1 MPDQRRACRMCYRV
15 MLDGFEPGMFYDSR
29 HAVLGTVLVLI
40 FVFSMSL
47 VLLNV
52 VGEFYLFILTF

>member
-1 MPDQRRACRMCYRV
+1 MPHVRRV

-29 HAVLGTVLVLI
+29 HAVLGTVLVLV

-52 VGEFYLFILTF
+52 VGVFCVLLP

>member
-1 MPDQRRACRMCYRV
+1 
-15 MLDGFEPGMFYDSR
+15 MLDGFEPNMFYDSK

-52 VGEFYLFILTF
+52 VSILAAP